1 MLLSRARSAAVQAS
15 RARLAQSRL
24 LQPAYRLA
32 SSQRGL
38 QEWGTLRERATR
50 WLERRRAYR
59 LASSLASKWWIR
71 RPLRAGRYVVLGGVL
86 FASGREIGSIEYAND
101 PVAKERE
108 LLEAVVRSAGGVRAS
123 IDAEE
128 RRRGAEAGK
137 PREKITSVLEM
148 LRVANEGG

>member
-1 MLLSRARSAAVQAS
+1 MRASCTFLEAMLLSRARSAALRAS
-15 RARLAQSRL
+15 HARLAQSR
-24 LQPAYRLA
+24 QPAFRVVAQRGA
-32 SSQRGL
+32 SSQRGF

-108 LLEAVVRSAGGVRAS
+108 LLEAVIRLSL
-123 IDAEE
+123 IH
-128 RRRGAEAGK
+128 
-137 PREKITSVLEM
+137 I
-148 LRVANEGG
+148 